1 MHDIYCLFLVARIAP
16 RKKAASPSGGERA
29 GADSSGAGPK
39 LPGAADGA
47 VPGLRSHGPAV
58 STSLTG
64 RTMLYVDMLFFF
76 TCCSTQY
83 KYIAC
88 SRHEYTNAWVYYL
101 ISFFKNLYQKVRIML
116 TLWQLQSKCTSSFQ
130 MTLIIIYALLCF
142 FFYSK
147 PLPSLVH
154 ASSKAGRT
162 GLKGNPKPPS
172 ASAGR
177 PRPPE
182 RSVTA
187 YKRATPTRVRRKVVI
202 HCSWGDSENE
212 KELFS
217 HWCI

>member
-1 MHDIYCLFLVARIAP
+1 MHLFLVTRIAS
-16 RKKAASPSGGERA
+16 RKKAACPSGGERA
-29 GADSSGAGPK
+29 GADSSGAGPE
-39 LPGAADGA
+39 LPGTADGA

-58 STSLTG
+58 STPRLTG
-64 RTMLYVDMLFFF
+64 RIMLYVDMLYLHVVLHD
-76 TCCSTQY
+76 TNILHAGGMNIRT
-83 KYIAC
+83 
-88 SRHEYTNAWVYYL
+88 HEC
-101 ISFFKNLYQKVRIML
+101 IFKNLYQKVRIML
-116 TLWQLQSKCTSSFQ
+116 TLWQLQSKCTSSFH
-130 MTLIIIYALLCF
+130 MTWIIIYALLC

-212 KELFS
+212 KEFFS
-217 HWCI
+217 HWCT